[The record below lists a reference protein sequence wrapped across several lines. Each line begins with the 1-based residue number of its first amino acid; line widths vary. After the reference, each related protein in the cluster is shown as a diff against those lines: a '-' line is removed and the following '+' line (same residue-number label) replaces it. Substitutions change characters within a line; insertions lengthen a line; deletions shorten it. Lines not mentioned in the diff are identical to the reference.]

1 MNEWFILVMIFFFGS
16 SDFPSL
22 SVKYVLCYEQVVV
35 RIDIAKF
42 VNEANE

>member
-1 MNEWFILVMIFFFGS
+1 MVYFGDDFFFGF